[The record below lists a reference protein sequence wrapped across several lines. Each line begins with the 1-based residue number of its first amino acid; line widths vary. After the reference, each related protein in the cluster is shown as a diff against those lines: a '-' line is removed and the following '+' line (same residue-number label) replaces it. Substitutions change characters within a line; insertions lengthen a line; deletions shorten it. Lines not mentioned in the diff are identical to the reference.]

1 MFFLKYAEV
10 FFLLSLN
17 LVFGGKGAC
26 VIASKWG

>member
-1 MFFLKYAEV
+1 MFSLNMLK

-17 LVFGGKGAC
+17 LVFGGKEAC